1 MAAKKKRQ
9 TCTITSNKLSSNDH
23 DHSVQEYHLK
33 PTYKELLDEL
43 KEACQKGDNVY
54 KLIDSLAPQM
64 AAILRERKQLEA
76 PDVSLEDITDNMHT
90 IPSKQDANIVMDDF
104 ISDAK

>member
-9 TCTITSNKLSSNDH
+9 TCTITNNELSNNDH

-33 PTYKELLDEL
+33 PTYKECLDEL

-54 KLIDSLAPQM
+54 KLIDSLDPQM
-64 AAILRERKQLEA
+64 AVILRERKQLEA
-76 PDVSLEDITDNMHT
+76 PDVSLEDIPDNMHT
-90 IPSKQDANIVMDDF
+90 IPSKQDVNIVMDDF